1 MTETR
6 RQRIQSGFDFSLE
19 ALQEIASVRM
29 DGTEAPGEIAEAL
42 NRCGFP
48 DSRGH
53 QWTAEA
59 VMDFLASRDA
69 QDAQTAMDRN
79 GNIGGKASRNAG
91 GDSDSNL

>member
-6 RQRIQSGFDFSLE
+6 RPRIQSGFDFSLE
-19 ALQEIASVRM
+19 ALQEIARIRM
-29 DGTEAPGEIAEAL
+29 DGIEAPGEIAEAL

-59 VMDFLASRDA
+59 VMDFLSSRDA
-69 QDAQTAMDRN
+69 QDAQTAMDRS
-79 GNIGGKASRNAG
+79 GGRVESSGGSR
-91 GDSDSNL
+91 